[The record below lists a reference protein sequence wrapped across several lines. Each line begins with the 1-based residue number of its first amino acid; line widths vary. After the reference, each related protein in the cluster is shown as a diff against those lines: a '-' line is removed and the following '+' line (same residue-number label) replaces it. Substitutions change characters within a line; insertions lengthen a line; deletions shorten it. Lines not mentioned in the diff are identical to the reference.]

1 MPVRG
6 IQSRSKSNAAAGA
19 LGANAPGDDLS
30 RAESVAT
37 AIRRA
42 FPLPES
48 GAFADLLA
56 ALEDEPQA

>member
-1 MPVRG
+1 MGIGAQTSSGDGSRG
-6 IQSRSKSNAAAGA
+6 LKRFPEPAR
-19 LGANAPGDDLS
+19 DDLS

-37 AIRRA
+37 AIHRA